1 MMDNSYDH
9 WFSKYDQESFEKD
22 FLKVPYYDFLNQLIV
37 NPDFSLLPNEP
48 QLSLDNVHKVLQ
60 QTIQKNHLIIS
71 TFILNLLDNSKE
83 PFLRWVRSVIAYID
97 CEKVYSIMFWNLN
110 FIPNFLEYRLYA
122 SFIRLY
128 KFLISLN
135 QNVIQA
141 KSLNTEQIRLSN
153 KFTIKTLAERYQDS
167 LYVSFDELAKLQ
179 RQMLKV
185 LKPLVS
191 QNPTLIGKIYY
202 FIYHMYD
209 KPTMQLLKD
218 LDQQFGQLENQ
229 WVKKILIENEL
240 AEKYID
246 AYLNDDKQGGD
257 QFEFEDS
264 EILKQL
270 MSQNKQENLYK
281 VDTQDKSLLEKSKK
295 TQFLN
300 NLDNKNKRRNHDG
313 KSSVF
318 VQNYSIVSDST
329 ISSNDNRSK
338 IYSEDVSNIKYN
350 NNVQSNLTSE
360 QYTFNQYSNNN
371 LQNSVIGFLASD
383 LIHLEKEHYQE
394 FKNNKLQ
401 KRIQIDD
408 SIKLNDDLVEFI
420 SKADNQIS
428 IIKDEDI
435 LIGDNY
441 KRKKQRIKNTKNI
454 EENESPDVHRKL
466 YASFIRLYKFLIS
479 LNQNVIQAKSL
490 NTEQIRLSNKF
501 TIKTL
506 AERYQDSLYVSFD
519 ELAKLQRQMLKVLK
533 PLVSQNPTLIGKIY
547 YFIYHMYDKPTMQLL
562 KDLDQQFGQ
571 LENQWV
577 KKILIENELAEKYID
592 AYLNDDKQ
600 GGDQFEFE
608 DSEILKQLMSQ
619 NKQENLY
626 KVDTQDKS
634 LLEKS
639 KKTQFLNNLDNKNKR
654 RNHDGKSSVFVQN
667 YSIVSDST
675 ISSNDNRSKIYSED
689 VSNIKYNNNVQSN
702 LTSEQYTFNQYSN
715 NNLQNSVIGFLA
727 SDLIHLEKEHY
738 QEFKNNKLQK
748 RIQIDD
754 SIKLNDD
761 LVEFISKA
769 DNQIS
774 IIKDEDILIGD
785 NYKRKKQ
792 RIKNTKNIEE
802 NESPDVHRK
811 QTMINTKQQENHEDE
826 LRKVRARRLL
836 GEQNQLFNEKHRYV
850 NNQDNQLSTDKDIH
864 RYSFEDSISEED
876 DESEDEIKL
885 KQQQTKV
892 IIPINQS
899 QNTQG
904 IIFDKFQQ
912 YSGLYIQGGSEK
924 NKYFLNRLFHMNEN
938 SLRISG
944 KSLAPDF
951 EERKWEFLKQSIL
964 PQNVIKEEN
973 YVLNFDEKTKPIFD
987 RQYKFKQKLKSNYE
1001 KYYYF

>member
-22 FLKVPYYDFLNQLIV
+22 FLKVPYYEFLNQLIV

-83 PFLRWVRSVIAYID
+83 PFLRWVRSVIAFID
-97 CEKVYSIMFWNLN
+97 CEKIYSIMFWNLN

-135 QNVIQA
+135 QNVIQP
-141 KSLNTEQIRLSN
+141 KSLITEQIRLSN
-153 KFTIKTLAERYQDS
+153 KFTIKTLAERYQDA

-240 AEKYID
+240 AKKYID

-281 VDTQDKSLLEKSKK
+281 VDAQDKSLLEKSKK

-318 VQNYSIVSDST
+318 VQNYSIVSDLT
-329 ISSNDNRSK
+329 ISSNENRSK
-338 IYSEDVSNIKYN
+338 IYSEDVSNIKY

-371 LQNSVIGFLASD
+371 LQNSIIGFLASD
-383 LIHLEKEHYQE
+383 LIHLEKEHQQE

-401 KRIQIDD
+401 K
-408 SIKLNDDLVEFI
+408 K
-420 SKADNQIS
+420 
-428 IIKDEDI
+428 
-435 LIGDNY
+435 
-441 KRKKQRIKNTKNI
+441 
-454 EENESPDVHRKL
+454 
-466 YASFIRLYKFLIS
+466 
-479 LNQNVIQAKSL
+479 
-490 NTEQIRLSNKF
+490 
-501 TIKTL
+501 
-506 AERYQDSLYVSFD
+506 
-519 ELAKLQRQMLKVLK
+519 
-533 PLVSQNPTLIGKIY
+533 
-547 YFIYHMYDKPTMQLL
+547 
-562 KDLDQQFGQ
+562 
-571 LENQWV
+571 
-577 KKILIENELAEKYID
+577 
-592 AYLNDDKQ
+592 
-600 GGDQFEFE
+600 
-608 DSEILKQLMSQ
+608 
-619 NKQENLY
+619 
-626 KVDTQDKS
+626 
-634 LLEKS
+634 
-639 KKTQFLNNLDNKNKR
+639 
-654 RNHDGKSSVFVQN
+654 
-667 YSIVSDST
+667 
-675 ISSNDNRSKIYSED
+675 
-689 VSNIKYNNNVQSN
+689 
-702 LTSEQYTFNQYSN
+702 
-715 NNLQNSVIGFLA
+715 
-727 SDLIHLEKEHY
+727 
-738 QEFKNNKLQK
+738 
-748 RIQIDD
+748 IQIDD

-811 QTMINTKQQENHEDE
+811 QTLVNTKQHENHEEE

-836 GEQNQLFNEKHRYV
+836 GEQNQLFNEKHRYA

-876 DESEDEIKL
+876 DESEDEIKF

-973 YVLNFDEKTKPIFD
+973 YVLNFDEQIKPIFD
-987 RQYKFKQKLKSNYE
+987 RQYKFKSKLKSNYE